1 MTTTDPTRRPTLPPP
16 DAGVMAP
23 AGGTPLPRARRMR
36 LTVQR
41 LDPWS
46 VLRLSFLLSVAVA
59 VVTVVAM
66 LLLWGLMASGG
77 VFTSLETS
85 ANDILGGGSDT
96 ITRYFDFSTV
106 LWVSVLLAVA
116 DVVLITALATL
127 GAFLFNLAT
136 SLAGGL
142 ELSVVDEG

>member
-1 MTTTDPTRRPTLPPP
+1 
-16 DAGVMAP
+16 
-23 AGGTPLPRARRMR
+23 
-36 LTVQR
+36 
-41 LDPWS
+41 
-46 VLRLSFLLSVAVA
+46 VAM
-59 VVTVVAM
+59 VTVVAM

>member
-23 AGGTPLPRARRMR
+23 TGGAPLARARRMR
-36 LTVQR
+36 LTVHR
-41 LDPWS
+41 VDPWS

-59 VVTVVAM
+59 VVTVVAL

-77 VFTSLETS
+77 VFSSLESS

-106 LWVSVLLAVA
+106 LWVSVLLSVA

-136 SLAGGL
+136 SLGGGL